1 MKLLSIEQEAA
12 NCRKAFEGVEV
23 GAFILHCHHEVLA
36 ERLDEPAERRINYI
50 LVNKPEK
57 EQSLRLRLFR
67 PVSGEQL
74 KKFPKAYAER
84 EKAEAEWKKADAERK
99 KAYAEWKKAEAE
111 WKKADAEWEKAYA
124 EWKKAE
130 AELCVLVHPTACQ
143 EGCPWDGHTIFP
155 EERVS

>member
-84 EKAEAEWKKADAERK
+84 EKAEAEWKKADAE
-99 KAYAEWKKAEAE
+99 
-111 WKKADAEWEKAYA
+111 WEKAYA